1 MGELLLI
8 KGVIQ
13 HFDQWKC
20 PKRNAEL
27 VVVDRWGFKI
37 STLEPLAA
45 HCLFCVLSMPASQMT
60 REQWL
65 EFLMRISQE
74 RICLSCWLLNY
85 VPICQSGGP
94 RRRVTITCLRHMRS
108 HINQICNSWIIKYQP
123 IVPTTS
129 LPVHLRQ
136 ECNTLLMVSHD
147 CRCED
152 SDDEPERC

>member
-27 VVVDRWGFKI
+27 VVVDLWGFKI

-74 RICLSCWLLNY
+74 RICLSCWAPQLRAYLSEWGSQKESHHNMFKAY
-85 VPICQSGGP
+85 EVPQKSN
-94 RRRVTITCLRHMRS
+94 L
-108 HINQICNSWIIKYQP
+108 Q
-123 IVPTTS
+123 
-129 LPVHLRQ
+129 
-136 ECNTLLMVSHD
+136 
-147 CRCED
+147 
-152 SDDEPERC
+152 